1 MIKNVLITIAFLA
14 GISGFVISMLNLKT
28 NTVYIDMGK
37 IYENF
42 GLSKELNKS
51 LDSKIKRD
59 KNLTD
64 SLYQQLRIKTKEVK
78 DKQNK
83 TEDDINYLARL
94 EEEFYYN
101 QQTLEK
107 EVQSVAKDNDAK
119 IWNQLNQYIQDF
131 GKENKYTFILGANGQ
146 GTIMYA
152 DNEKDVTNVVIEYVN
167 NRYNGIIN
175 K

>member
-1 MIKNVLITIAFLA
+1 MIRNVLVAIAFLA

-42 GLSKELNKS
+42 GLSKELNKA
-51 LDSKIKRD
+51 LDAQIKHD
-59 KNLTD
+59 KVITD
-64 SLYQQLRIKTKEVK
+64 SLYVNLRNKTKEVK
-78 DKQNK
+78 DKPKK
-83 TEDDINYLARL
+83 TEEDINFLARL
-94 EEEFYYN
+94 EEDFYYN
-101 QQTLEK
+101 QKKMEN
-107 EVQSVAKDNDAK
+107 EVQRISKDNDAK

-152 DNEKDVTNVVIEYVN
+152 DDEKDVTNTITQYVN
-167 NRYNGIIN
+167 DRYNGIIN